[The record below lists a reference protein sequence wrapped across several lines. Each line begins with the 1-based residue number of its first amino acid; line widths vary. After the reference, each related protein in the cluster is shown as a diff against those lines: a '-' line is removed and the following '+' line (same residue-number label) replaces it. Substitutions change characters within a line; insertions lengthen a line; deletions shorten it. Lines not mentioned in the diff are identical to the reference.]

1 MRTRYLEIKERYS
14 PVLKRKTGPVAWKMV
29 RFLFLV
35 GLCYV
40 FLFPVVYML
49 TISVRPPDVVNDP
62 SSVWIPRELSL
73 ESIKIALRLMNYSRS
88 FLLTLSISLLSTF
101 ASLISCSLVG
111 YGFARFRFLGKNLLF
126 GLLVLTIIIP
136 PTTLVF
142 SRFTILDSMQLT
154 GTPFVFA
161 LPALFAVGLRSGI
174 YVFIFR
180 QFFAGT
186 PKELEEAA
194 RIDGCGYLKT
204 FVRIILPLAIP
215 AFVTVG
221 LFCFI
226 WHWNDFYSS
235 TMYFSGDVRPLPVM
249 LDMLKTAL
257 KDAQIFNE
265 TYNTPDHIRTY
276 LQAGSLFTI
285 LPILIIYVYTQRFFI
300 ESVERTGIV
309 G

>member
-1 MRTRYLEIKERYS
+1 MRTKYLDIKERYT
-14 PVLKRKTGPVAWKMV
+14 PVLRRKTGPAVWKIV

-62 SSVWIPRELSL
+62 SSVWIPREFSL
-73 ESIKIALRLMNYSRS
+73 ESIKIALRLMNYSGS
-88 FLLTLSISLLSTF
+88 LPLTLSISLLSTA

-111 YGFARFRFLGKNLLF
+111 YGFARFRFFGKNLLF

-142 SRFTILDSMQLT
+142 SRFTILDGMRLT

-180 QFFAGT
+180 QFFAGM

-194 RIDGCGYLKT
+194 RIDGCGYIKT
-204 FVRIILPLAIP
+204 FIRIILPLAIP

-249 LDMLKTAL
+249 LDMLKSAL

-285 LPILIIYVYTQRFFI
+285 LPILVIYVYTQRFFI

>member
-1 MRTRYLEIKERYS
+1 M
-14 PVLKRKTGPVAWKMV
+14 
-29 RFLFLV
+29 
-35 GLCYV
+35 
-40 FLFPVVYML
+40 
-49 TISVRPPDVVNDP
+49 
-62 SSVWIPRELSL
+62 
-73 ESIKIALRLMNYSRS
+73 
-88 FLLTLSISLLSTF
+88 
-101 ASLISCSLVG
+101 
-111 YGFARFRFLGKNLLF
+111 
-126 GLLVLTIIIP
+126 
-136 PTTLVF
+136 
-142 SRFTILDSMQLT
+142 
-154 GTPFVFA
+154 
-161 LPALFAVGLRSGI
+161 
-174 YVFIFR
+174 
-180 QFFAGT
+180 
-186 PKELEEAA
+186 
-194 RIDGCGYLKT
+194 
-204 FVRIILPLAIP
+204 AIP